1 MKELIT
7 MQDAEIATLTT
18 RLQSICVSTK
28 NLTALEEIRA
38 DTNKKI
44 KEAKDAISSAE
55 KEYLKPFDEMKKI
68 ALSKLEPLEKAAKKF
83 SADILEA
90 KKTAFREKVE
100 EEWKI
105 LSTMNEEGLVA
116 PFEEVYDPSWY
127 QLAEKE
133 WKPLLIKA
141 IKNYA
146 HKDESAVLYLKLFC
160 TKEDAFKVEK
170 YLTENRIA
178 YEKELMA

>member
-1 MKELIT
+1 MELIT
-7 MQDAEIATLTT
+7 MQDAEIAMLTS
-18 RLQSICVSTK
+18 RLESICVSTK
-28 NLTALEEIRA
+28 NITALEEIRA
-38 DTNKKI
+38 ETNKKL
-44 KEAKDAISSAE
+44 KEAKDAISAAE
-55 KEYLKPFDEMKKI
+55 KEYLKPFDEMRKA
-68 ALSKLEPLEKAAKKF
+68 ALAKLEPLEKATKKF

-127 QLAEKE
+127 GMAEKD

-141 IKNYA
+141 IKR
-146 HKDESAVLYLKLFC
+146 HLTKDDEATVYLKLYC
-160 TKEDAFKVEK
+160 SKQEASQVEN
-170 YLTENRIA
+170 YLIENKIT
-178 YEKELMA
+178 YEKEIL